1 MKTRILMYSSK
12 ELNKIVQKYVE
23 LDKTS
28 EHVYTFLVDKN
39 KYDDPEQD
47 LLDVVLC
54 TSNVYW
60 REATYQRKTLSQP
73 GFVESEEYLA
83 LHLAEHIDQIMRR
96 GDFLKNLYVKIY
108 EELGFN
114 TAPLIEYQQKRTE
127 RIHTESVRLQQQEQA
142 KETQVQQQEQERLES
157 EKEKFNAGNFIDMND
172 FLALCKQAGVVI
184 PLRTHGT
191 FNARVINV
199 SPKQIEYRIIPKKR
213 APKLDGCFK
222 IINAY
227 LRIVSAEAA
236 ANNQTEDAKSII

>member
-23 LDKTS
+23 LDKIS

-73 GFVESEEYLA
+73 GFVEGEEYLA

-108 EELGFN
+108 EELGLN
-114 TAPLIEYQQKRTE
+114 TAPLIEYRQKRTE

-157 EKEKFNAGNFIDMND
+157 EKEKFEPVAKKLNSMG
-172 FLALCKQAGVVI
+172 I
-184 PLRTHGT
+184 PLVGLD
-191 FNARVINV
+191 VIDEKIIEINV
-199 SPKQIEYRIIPKKR
+199 TSPCYFIKEINSHFGIELEKKITKFILSQVKSG
-213 APKLDGCFK
+213 AL
-222 IINAY
+222 
-227 LRIVSAEAA
+227 VS
-236 ANNQTEDAKSII
+236 

>member
-23 LDKTS
+23 LDKIS

-73 GFVESEEYLA
+73 GFVEGEEYLA

-108 EELGFN
+108 EELGLN
-114 TAPLIEYQQKRTE
+114 TAPLIEYRQKRTE
-127 RIHTESVRLQQQEQA
+127 RIHTESVRLQQQKQA
-142 KETQVQQQEQERLES
+142 EETQAQQQEQKRLE
-157 EKEKFNAGNFIDMND
+157 G
-172 FLALCKQAGVVI
+172 
-184 PLRTHGT
+184 
-191 FNARVINV
+191 
-199 SPKQIEYRIIPKKR
+199 KKR
-213 APKLDGCFK
+213 KIQCRKFYRHERFSGLMQTGRRSNSFAYTRHFQRQSDQRISKTNRIPDYPQEAGPKTRRML
-222 IINAY
+222 
-227 LRIVSAEAA
+227 
-236 ANNQTEDAKSII
+236 

>member
-23 LDKTS
+23 LDKIS

-73 GFVESEEYLA
+73 GFVEGEEYLA

-108 EELGFN
+108 EELGLN
-114 TAPLIEYQQKRTE
+114 TAPLIEYRQKRTE
-127 RIHTESVRLQQQEQA
+127 RIHTESVRLQQQKQA
-142 KETQVQQQEQERLES
+142 EETQAQQQEQKRLEGK
-157 EKEKFNAGNFIDMND
+157 KEKFLNGELISKVD
-172 FLALCKQAGVVI
+172 FLTLCKQSGVKI
-184 PLRTHGT
+184 PGRIHGT
-191 FNARVINV
+191 FNTYVLTV
-199 SPKQIEYRIIPKKR
+199 SPKLIEYLIMP
-213 APKLDGCFK
+213 
-222 IINAY
+222 
-227 LRIVSAEAA
+227 
-236 ANNQTEDAKSII
+236 